1 VPTVVLAPALARW
14 LTAAPAGP
22 SAERSLALP
31 GGTVRE
37 LLDALFALHPALR
50 SYVLDEHGT
59 LRHHVVAFVDGAAV
73 ADKRSLADPVRPDGE
88 LFLFQALSGG

>member
-1 VPTVVLAPALARW
+1 MPTVVLAPALARW
-14 LTAAPAGP
+14 LTAAPTGP
-22 SAERSLALP
+22 SADRTFAVP
-31 GGTVRE
+31 GDTVRE
-37 LLDALFALHPALR
+37 LLDALFAPHPALR

-59 LRHHVVAFVDGAAV
+59 LRHHVVAFVDGVAV